1 MTIES
6 YITYLLLSYLTCDF
20 PPKKKKKDNLF
31 LMFFMCI
38 YHSILNEYLI
48 SIQKTGRHMIML
60 SVNDRTAAIIRLNT
74 AMEEVKLLSWHIWQ
88 PPLEMPCEFGV
99 GIEPG

>member
-1 MTIES
+1 MTIEP
-6 YITYLLLSYLTCDF
+6 YITNLLLSYLPYNF
-20 PPKKKKKDNLF
+20 PPKKEKKGNLF

-48 SIQKTGRHMIML
+48 SIQKTGRHMIMFL
-60 SVNDRTAAIIRLNT
+60 VAIIRLNT